1 MKVTIIEEKNTEFLN
16 KVFLKFLSE
25 NLSQKEVNIEINF
38 IEISKILEQA
48 KNQNLVKKGWE
59 KYIEINPKDI
69 IIVGVKNKY

>member
-48 KNQNLVKKGWE
+48 KNQNLLRKGWE